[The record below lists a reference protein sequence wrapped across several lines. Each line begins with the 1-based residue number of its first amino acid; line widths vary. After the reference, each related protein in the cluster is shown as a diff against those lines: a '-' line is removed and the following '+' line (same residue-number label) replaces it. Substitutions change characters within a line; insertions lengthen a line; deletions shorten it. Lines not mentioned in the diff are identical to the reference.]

1 MKVYKYSIITA
12 IVLSAISLFMS
23 IRFVI
28 LDKEF
33 FKNIFMGIFSSVIV
47 FLMTSIV
54 GYLTVKKD
62 ALTNFEYEAYEIIK
76 LFETTMSSNNLHAQ
90 LDSLL
95 QIGKYNII
103 NFNKTY
109 TDICFFCSV
118 DGFKLPKKQSE
129 INELYNRILDM
140 KKNISNKS
148 NELQNVILEDESMF
162 EKEMKEYMGYYIT
175 NIKSITDFYKN
186 RFGFVKLK

>member
-1 MKVYKYSIITA
+1 
-12 IVLSAISLFMS
+12 
-23 IRFVI
+23 
-28 LDKEF
+28 
-33 FKNIFMGIFSSVIV
+33 MGIFSSVIV

-103 NFNKTY
+103 YFNKTY

-118 DGFKLPKKQSE
+118 NRFRLTKKQSE

-140 KKNISNKS
+140 KKTSQIKVMNYKMSFLK
-148 NELQNVILEDESMF
+148 
-162 EKEMKEYMGYYIT
+162 MKAC
-175 NIKSITDFYKN
+175 
-186 RFGFVKLK
+186 LKKK